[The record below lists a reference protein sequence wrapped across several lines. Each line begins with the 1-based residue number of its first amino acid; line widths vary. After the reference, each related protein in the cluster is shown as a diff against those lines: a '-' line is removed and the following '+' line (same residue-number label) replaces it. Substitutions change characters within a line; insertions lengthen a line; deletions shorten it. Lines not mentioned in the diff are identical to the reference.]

1 MQSVRLRE
9 KTPAPQRHQWCA
21 LRPAPAPAGWRI
33 REQGPD
39 EVDVGKKASRPP
51 EKEAV
56 KNIWGRKASIF
67 RFLRLQKAGA
77 PRDNTPVPC
86 LPEMCYNNYMSVEER
101 MRAQDDDR
109 ERLLRRMEVAEGSR
123 SGQEVK
129 DALAEAKRR
138 LRNNYAGDNPVR
150 KAQARLLLWGLPP
163 EH

>member
-1 MQSVRLRE
+1 M
-9 KTPAPQRHQWCA
+9 
-21 LRPAPAPAGWRI
+21 
-33 REQGPD
+33 
-39 EVDVGKKASRPP
+39 
-51 EKEAV
+51 
-56 KNIWGRKASIF
+56 WGRRLPGPRRKKLSKISGEGRRASF
-67 RFLRLQKAGA
+67 GFPGYKKAGA
-77 PRDNTPVPC
+77 PRDNTPVPR

-138 LRNNYAGDNPVR
+138 LSNNYAGDNPVR
-150 KAQARLLLWGLPP
+150 KAQIRLLAVFPP